1 MIVRWLD
8 HRAALSASN
17 TSSIKAK
24 AILMIFFVESGFL
37 DRIHG
42 LKHPLS
48 LDCEWYCLGGW

>member
-24 AILMIFFVESGFL
+24 GNPHDFFVESGFL

-42 LKHPLS
+42 LRNPLS
-48 LDCEWYCLGGW
+48 LE